1 MAATKPN
8 QFWTLFA
15 VLLLTVAVI
24 VGTIV
29 GGLTAW
35 SRYRPSQPIEIS
47 MPSGQALQGTIY
59 IGGAVTNPGLYP
71 LAATDNIEA
80 LIQVAGGTTA
90 NADLSTLELL
100 SPKIDKGQELQ
111 KIDIN
116 RAEVWLLEALTGIG
130 PTLAQRIADYRE
142 QNGPFR
148 NINELTTVEGIGI
161 TTYERIKHL
170 ITVSD

>member
-1 MAATKPN
+1 MTATKPN

-15 VLLLTVAVI
+15 VLLLAVAVI

-59 IGGAVTNPGLYP
+59 IDGAVTNPGLYP

-80 LIQVAGGTTA
+80 LIQAAGGTTA
-90 NADLSTLELL
+90 NAALSTLELHV
-100 SPKIDKGQELQ
+100 PEIGEREEPQ
-111 KIDIN
+111 KININ
-116 RAEVWLLEALTGIG
+116 HAEVWLLKALPGIG
-130 PTLAQRIADYRE
+130 PTLSQRIVDYRE

-148 NINELTTVEGIGI
+148 NINELTKVEGIAA
-161 TTYERIKHL
+161 TTYERIKLL